1 MKANRSMMDMI
12 RSTELVRLLS
22 IRVLNV
28 DETDIRHL
36 ALQTVLPLLSQPTV
50 YSYART
56 LMPPIYSQLDQDP
69 PITVFRVLTAIWDA
83 ITLSSPGVSRRISL
97 ALVNESS
104 VEFLIRLL
112 GRSDLEMKSGQKV
125 GDMVK
130 GFLEGV
136 STNPGRG
143 ICFADEG
150 WYPRELDAKAR
161 DDEEGDRGNLQ
172 DKEKKR
178 LHNRILAN
186 VIRKLGARVIDDD
199 GKLGDLVTQIVQACP
214 ELVAGYVVSLLGDR
228 PVADP
233 QVLGSFRFGCRSKT
247 QRSMDGYDGIHWWNH
262 LPPSTNHVDF
272 QAPSSKRFR
281 GNHAIPNRPTRRID
295 NHRIDPPLST
305 TQELLDQR
313 PSTSRQ
319 PG

>member
-1 MKANRSMMDMI
+1 
-12 RSTELVRLLS
+12 
-22 IRVLNV
+22 
-28 DETDIRHL
+28 
-36 ALQTVLPLLSQPTV
+36 
-50 YSYART
+50 
-56 LMPPIYSQLDQDP
+56 MPPIYSQLDQDP

-112 GRSDLEMKSGQKV
+112 GRTDIEMRSGQKV

-172 DKEKKR
+172 DKEKNR

-214 ELVAGYVVSLLGDR
+214 ELVAGYFVSFIGNGA
-228 PVADP
+228 VADQ
-233 QVLGSFRFGCRSKT
+233 QVLGSFRFGCRP
-247 QRSMDGYDGIHWWNH
+247 QIECPMDGYVGFHRRHH
-262 LPPSTNHVDF
+262 LSPSTNHVNF
-272 QAPSSKRFR
+272 QTPRSKRLR
-281 GNHAIPNRPTRRID
+281 GSHAIPNRPTRCID
-295 NHRIDPPLST
+295 HYRIDPPLAS
-305 TQELLDQR
+305 TQELLDKR
-313 PSTSRQ
+313 TSASR
-319 PG
+319 

>member
-1 MKANRSMMDMI
+1 MDMI
-12 RSTELVRLLS
+12 RLTELVCLLCTGVS
-22 IRVLNV
+22 YIDNI
-28 DETDIRHL
+28 DIRHL

-112 GRSDLEMKSGQKV
+112 GRTDIEMKSGQKV

-214 ELVAGYVVSLLGDR
+214 ELVAGYVVLLSCHR
-228 PVADP
+228 TMADQ
-233 QVLGSFRFGCRSKT
+233 QVLGPFRFGCRPKT
-247 QRSMDGYDGIHWWNH
+247 QCPMDGYHGIYRWNY
-262 LPPSTNHVDF
+262 LSPSTNHVDF
-272 QAPSSKRFR
+272 QASRPKRVR
-281 GNHAIPNRPTRRID
+281 GNHAIPSRPTRRID
-295 NHRIDPPLST
+295 HCRIDPSLSA
-305 TQELLDQR
+305 TQEFLDQR
-313 PSTSRQ
+313 PAASR
-319 PG
+319 

>member
-1 MKANRSMMDMI
+1 
-12 RSTELVRLLS
+12 
-22 IRVLNV
+22 
-28 DETDIRHL
+28 
-36 ALQTVLPLLSQPTV
+36 
-50 YSYART
+50 
-56 LMPPIYSQLDQDP
+56 
-69 PITVFRVLTAIWDA
+69 
-83 ITLSSPGVSRRISL
+83 
-97 ALVNESS
+97 
-104 VEFLIRLL
+104 
-112 GRSDLEMKSGQKV
+112 MKSGQKV

-214 ELVAGYVVSLLGDR
+214 ELIAGYVFFLPEVERNSDN
-228 PVADP
+228 
-233 QVLGSFRFGCRSKT
+233 QVLGTLCIGS
-247 QRSMDGYDGIHWWNH
+247 
-262 LPPSTNHVDF
+262 
-272 QAPSSKRFR
+272 
-281 GNHAIPNRPTRRID
+281 
-295 NHRIDPPLST
+295 
-305 TQELLDQR
+305 
-313 PSTSRQ
+313 
-319 PG
+319 

>member
-1 MKANRSMMDMI
+1 MYIDHI
-12 RSTELVRLLS
+12 
-22 IRVLNV
+22 
-28 DETDIRHL
+28 DIRHL

-112 GRSDLEMKSGQKV
+112 GRTDIEMRSGQKV

-214 ELVAGYVVSLLGDR
+214 ELVAGYVAPSLCNTAM
-228 PVADP
+228 ADH
-233 QVLGSFRFGCRSKT
+233 QVLGPFRFGRRPQT
-247 QRSMDGYDGIHWWNH
+247 QCSMDGYDGFHRRHH
-262 LPPSTNHVDF
+262 LSPSTNHVNF
-272 QAPSSKRFR
+272 QTPRSKRLR
-281 GNHAIPNRPTRRID
+281 GSYAIPNRPTRCID
-295 NHRIDPPLST
+295 HYRIDPPLASA
-305 TQELLDQR
+305 QELLDKR
-313 PSTSRQ
+313 TSASR
-319 PG
+319 